1 MRRRT
6 FLHSAPEDWGRHHGG
21 FGPFGPGHLPFP
33 PPGPW
38 GFAGSGR
45 GRGRRGRGNVR
56 AAILALLAER
66 PMHGYEMIQELESRT
81 GGVWRPSPGSVYP
94 TLQLLEDEN
103 LIAGE
108 EVEGRKRFALTDA
121 GRAEAERH
129 AQPAPWEEAT
139 EGIAPVAF
147 GLRNAIFQVGEAA
160 WTVASAGTEAQQTR
174 ALEVLTES
182 RRRLYAILAEDGG
195 ADDAAEG
202 EEDEPEA

>member
-1 MRRRT
+1 MRRRR
-6 FLHSAPEDWGRHHGG
+6 FPHSVPEDWMRHHGG

-38 GFAGSGR
+38 GFAGRGR

-66 PMHGYEMIQELESRT
+66 PMHGYEMIQELERRT

-94 TLQLLEDEN
+94 TLQLLEDES

-129 AQPAPWEEAT
+129 AQRAPWEEAT
-139 EGIAPVAF
+139 EGIAPAAF
-147 GLRNAIFQVGEAA
+147 GLRNAIGQMAEAA

-195 ADDAAEG
+195 TADAAED
-202 EEDEPEA
+202 EDDDPEA

>member
-1 MRRRT
+1 MRRRM
-6 FLHSAPEDWGRHHGG
+6 FMHSLPEEWMRHHGG

-38 GFAGSGR
+38 GFPGRGR

-66 PMHGYEMIQELESRT
+66 PMHGYEMIQELENRT
-81 GGVWRPSPGSVYP
+81 GGVWRPSPGSIYP

-103 LIAGE
+103 LIVGE
-108 EVEGRKRFALTDA
+108 EVEGRRRFALTDA

-129 AQPAPWEEAT
+129 AQRAPWEEAT

-195 ADDAAEG
+195 DEVAGDDEEEG
-202 EEDEPEA
+202 PEA

>member
-1 MRRRT
+1 MRRRR
-6 FLHSAPEDWGRHHGG
+6 FMYSIPEDWTRHHGG

-38 GFAGSGR
+38 GFPGRGR

-66 PMHGYEMIQELESRT
+66 PMHGYEMIQELENRT

-121 GRAEAERH
+121 GRAEAERY
-129 AQPAPWEEAT
+129 AQRAPWEEAT
-139 EGIAPVAF
+139 EGIAPAAF
-147 GLRNAIFQVGEAA
+147 GLRNALVQVAEAA
-160 WTVASAGTEAQQTR
+160 WTVGSAGTEVQQTR
-174 ALEVLTES
+174 ALEVLTEA
-182 RRRLYAILAEDGG
+182 RRRLYAILAEDAGTAG
-195 ADDAAEG
+195 VAD
-202 EEDEPEA
+202 EEDDLEA